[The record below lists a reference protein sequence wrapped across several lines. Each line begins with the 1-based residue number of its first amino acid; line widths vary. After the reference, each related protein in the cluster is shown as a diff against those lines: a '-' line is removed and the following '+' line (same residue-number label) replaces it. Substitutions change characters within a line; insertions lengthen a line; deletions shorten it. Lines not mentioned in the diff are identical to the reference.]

1 MSEVKLSVLAISVS
15 LIIVGFIIKLA
26 PFGKGQ
32 KMIKGLL
39 SLIIVLII
47 TAPLTKAVNIDA
59 DINIS
64 SNKTEVNKYDGLI
77 ESTTINLLK
86 SRIEAVLNSNKIS
99 YTYVDITVINNID
112 KVEISAITVYVD
124 NELEI
129 SKIKTAVR
137 KELQL
142 DVAVAVERRN

>member
-1 MSEVKLSVLAISVS
+1 MSGIKLSVLAISAS

-47 TAPLTKAVNIDA
+47 TAPLTEAVNIEPNVN
-59 DINIS
+59 IN
-64 SNKTEVNKYDGLI
+64 SNKSEVNEYDGLI
-77 ESTTINLLK
+77 ETTTINLLR
-86 SRIEAVLNSNKIS
+86 SRIESVLNSNNLF
-99 YTYVDITVINNID
+99 YTYVDITVVNNID

-124 NELEI
+124 SERDI

-142 DVAVAVERRN
+142 DVAVAVERRD

>member
-1 MSEVKLSVLAISVS
+1 MSGIKLSVLAISAS
-15 LIIVGFIIKLA
+15 LIIIGFIIKLA

-47 TAPLTKAVNIDA
+47 TAPLTEAVNIEPNL
-59 DINIS
+59 NIS

-86 SRIEAVLNSNKIS
+86 SRIESVLNSNNLS
-99 YTYVDITVINNID
+99 YVYVDITVINNID
-112 KVEISAITVYVD
+112 KSEISAITVYVGSERD
-124 NELEI
+124 I

-142 DVAVAVERRN
+142 DVAVAVERRD

>member
-47 TAPLTKAVNIDA
+47 TAIIVYFLSLLDEYI
-59 DINIS
+59 
-64 SNKTEVNKYDGLI
+64 EVYIIGNTL
-77 ESTTINLLK
+77 
-86 SRIEAVLNSNKIS
+86 
-99 YTYVDITVINNID
+99 
-112 KVEISAITVYVD
+112 AIT
-124 NELEI
+124 
-129 SKIKTAVR
+129 A
-137 KELQL
+137 
-142 DVAVAVERRN
+142 